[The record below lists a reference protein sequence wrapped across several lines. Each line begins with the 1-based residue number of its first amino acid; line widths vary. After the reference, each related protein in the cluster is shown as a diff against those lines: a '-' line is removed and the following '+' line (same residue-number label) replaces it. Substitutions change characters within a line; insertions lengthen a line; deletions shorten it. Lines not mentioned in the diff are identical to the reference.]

1 MFDSLSHWLDSLRQ
15 QSHLFEH
22 ADDAVLHAAL
32 ASVLYH
38 IMSADGHVDAA
49 EKRSFDRIMGEEFE
63 LGTEQID
70 HLYQAAKASNSDLHG
85 DLHTIHFHLKH
96 NPAVRMTSMQKLLQ
110 MIDVHGTEEHELEVF
125 YEALHEIFPEVKELR
140 GDSDL

>member
-49 EKRSFDRIMGEEFE
+49 EKRGFDRIMSEEFD
-63 LGTEQID
+63 LSAEQID
-70 HLYQAAKASNSDLHG
+70 HLYQAARASNSDLHS
-85 DLHTIHFHLKH
+85 DLHTIDFHLKH
-96 NPAVRMTSMQKLLQ
+96 NPAVRMRFMQKLLQ
-110 MIDVHGTEEHELEVF
+110 LIDVHGTEEKELEVF
-125 YEALHEIFPEVKELR
+125 YGNLE
-140 GDSDL
+140 

>member
-22 ADDAVLHAAL
+22 PDDAVLHAAL

-38 IMSADGHVDAA
+38 IVSADGHVDAA
-49 EKRSFDRIMGEEFE
+49 EKRGFDRIMGEEFE
-63 LGTEQID
+63 LSAEQID
-70 HLYQAAKASNSDLHG
+70 HLYQAARVSNSDLHG
-85 DLHTIHFHLKH
+85 DLHTIHFHLKQ
-96 NPAVRMTSMQKLLQ
+96 NPAVRMRFMQKLLQ
-110 MIDVHGTEEHELEVF
+110 MINMRGTEENELEVF

-140 GDSDL
+140 GDADL